1 MKFLLG
7 SGKRKDKLI
16 DSQSSYIQIP
26 PAPLQVNL
34 LPLEDQQEEHELLLI
49 FIYTTYCSAETNST
63 IIRIFIY
70 LQVFKCHNIVFK

>member
-34 LPLEDQQEEHELLLI
+34 LPLEDQQEEHVNCRFFFIQPTVVLKRIVQLFEYS
-49 FIYTTYCSAETNST
+49 FIYRYSNTT
-63 IIRIFIY
+63 I
-70 LQVFKCHNIVFK
+70 L

>member
-34 LPLEDQQEEHELLLI
+34 LPLEDQQEEHELPLFFLYNLLH
-49 FIYTTYCSAETNST
+49 CWNE
-63 IIRIFIY
+63 
-70 LQVFKCHNIVFK
+70 

>member
-34 LPLEDQQEEHELLLI
+34 LPLEDQQEEHELPLFFLYNLL
-49 FIYTTYCSAETNST
+49 
-63 IIRIFIY
+63 
-70 LQVFKCHNIVFK
+70 

>member
-7 SGKRKDKLI
+7 SGKCKDKLI

-34 LPLEDQQEEHELLLI
+34 LPLEDQQEEHVNCHLFFFLYNLL
-49 FIYTTYCSAETNST
+49 
-63 IIRIFIY
+63 
-70 LQVFKCHNIVFK
+70 

>member
-7 SGKRKDKLI
+7 SGKCKDKLI

-34 LPLEDQQEEHELLLI
+34 LPLEDQQEEHELPLI
-49 FIYTTYCSAETNST
+49 FFTQPTVVLKQIVQLFEYS
-63 IIRIFIY
+63 FIY
-70 LQVFKCHNIVFK
+70 RYSNATI